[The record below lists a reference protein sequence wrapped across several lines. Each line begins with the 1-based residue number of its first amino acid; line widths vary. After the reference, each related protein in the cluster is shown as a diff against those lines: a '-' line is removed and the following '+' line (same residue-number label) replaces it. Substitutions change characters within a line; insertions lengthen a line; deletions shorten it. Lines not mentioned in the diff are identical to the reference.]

1 MAQYLRISK
10 QSKSDEKGR
19 YLQTYENNHVQGK
32 GTKSKFVKTPGY
44 EKDIMASGIEDPVAH
59 YRKLCKKQNEKDK
72 KERENKKLEKITNEC
87 TEKNVG
93 YFLVRASSITFAS
106 YICCIYALEFGQF
119 RTSFWCGNSSV
130 PDTPYMQFL
139 FVKPRFCLWV
149 SMSPHIRL
157 PSDSTSRWTPLS
169 LANSSYCQVCSG
181 LSPPSNRACRAHGAV
196 KK

>member
-1 MAQYLRISK
+1 MAHYLRISK

-19 YLQTYENNHVQGK
+19 YLQTYENNHIQGK

-44 EKDIMASGIEDPVAH
+44 EKDIMASGIEDSVAH

-106 YICCIYALEFGQF
+106 
-119 RTSFWCGNSSV
+119 
-130 PDTPYMQFL
+130 
-139 FVKPRFCLWV
+139 
-149 SMSPHIRL
+149 
-157 PSDSTSRWTPLS
+157 
-169 LANSSYCQVCSG
+169 
-181 LSPPSNRACRAHGAV
+181 
-196 KK
+196 